1 LVEGTGFLDPGED
14 GAVPY
19 FWPLGDKYIL
29 VFASHKRG
37 SQYLLGDYD
46 RTTHKFQPFAHGR
59 FNFGTIGPGGV
70 HAPSATPDG
79 KGGVYVIHNVNEA
92 RPTSGWNHLMSLP
105 RLLTLRPDRTLGIE
119 PVAALATLRQNQ
131 RSVGERSLS
140 AGQELVVPDIS
151 GNAIELV
158 AEIDPR
164 DAQEVRL
171 TVLRS
176 PGREEYTDIRFRRRG
191 HVTTDATGRPVTRDA
206 LILDSSRASLHDDV
220 QARPPE
226 VAPFDLPA
234 GELLQLRV
242 FVDHSIVEVF
252 AGGRQCVALRVY
264 PQRPDSLGVSLTA
277 QHGDAVLR
285 RVDAWQMKSIDVAA
299 SDLSS
304 LSTSNRR

>member
-1 LVEGTGFLDPGED
+1 
-14 GAVPY
+14 
-19 FWPLGDKYIL
+19 
-29 VFASHKRG
+29 
-37 SQYLLGDYD
+37 
-46 RTTHKFQPFAHGR
+46 
-59 FNFGTIGPGGV
+59 
-70 HAPSATPDG
+70 
-79 KGGVYVIHNVNEA
+79 
-92 RPTSGWNHLMSLP
+92 M
-105 RLLTLRPDRTLGIE
+105 
-119 PVAALATLRQNQ
+119 AALATLRQNQ

-206 LILDSSRASLHDDV
+206 LILDFSRASLHDDV

-234 GELLQLRV
+234 GELLRLRV
-242 FVDHSIVEVF
+242 FVDRSIVEVF

-264 PQRPDSLGVSLTA
+264 PQRTDSLGVSLTA

-299 SDLSS
+299 SDNKAYETLAEVNQELGLEQGSRATPFVFADYLTRDS
-304 LSTSNRR
+304 RVPPASPALTMNCYPQGDVPGVRLGVAGK